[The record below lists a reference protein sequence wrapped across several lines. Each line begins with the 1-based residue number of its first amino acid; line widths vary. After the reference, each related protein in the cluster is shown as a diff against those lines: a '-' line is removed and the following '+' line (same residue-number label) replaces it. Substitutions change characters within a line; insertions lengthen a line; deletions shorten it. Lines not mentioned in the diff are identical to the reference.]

1 MARVRGLKPEQIKN
15 GMNTLGSVLEDYK
28 IGYVEEI
35 AKNEKIDVDKIIE
48 LKGGMWDYSMR
59 ELYSP
64 EQKIQMKKERD
75 YFQETINHNA
85 EQHVASWLSVRRKN
99 RKLKKKIKEL
109 EKTNEEIMDNMEE
122 KSAKL
127 ERTNVGLKDEMEL
140 MKKTIGMYADF
151 VDELKRI
158 SFIDEW
164 KPTHLHRHL
173 VGLNERITPLEI
185 KEEELVE
192 ENEELKKKNAEL
204 VEKNKKLVLE
214 LDQHY
219 YMGHQL
225 DEKVDSFTMVEKK
238 SKTLPQLDGGGDD
251 EYSDD
256 SDATC
261 SEPSNYTIDNPEQIK
276 NGRILTQE
284 QITKYHQAEEGCG
297 AIYDGDRL
305 IGWKFSDDDDSDDSD
320 SDNPEETKRFKAG
333 ENYWTYHLEKNA
345 HLIRD
350 EDAPICKDKRCK
362 RRSSRITAD
371 HAYGGFASGS
381 DATARKRLL
390 EGIWF
395 WDYCN
400 RCYDAAWYND
410 DRALPPHLENF
421 DDLEWDDSDYDETL
435 DENHPSYNKKKA
447 ENIAFLRTIEY

>member
-1 MARVRGLKPEQIKN
+1 MARVRGLKPEQYNNGVIKPEYN
-15 GMNTLGSVLEDYK
+15 IYPK
-28 IGYVEEI
+28 QIGYVEEI
-35 AKNEKIDVDKIIE
+35 AKNEKIDVDKIISFIGTDE
-48 LKGGMWDYSMR
+48 DKIR
-59 ELYSP
+59 KARVLYNP
-64 EQKIQMKKERD
+64 EQ
-75 YFQETINHNA
+75 F
-85 EQHVASWLSVRRKN
+85 L
-99 RKLKKKIKEL
+99 KL
-109 EKTNEEIMDNMEE
+109 
-122 KSAKL
+122 
-127 ERTNVGLKDEMEL
+127 
-140 MKKTIGMYADF
+140 
-151 VDELKRI
+151 
-158 SFIDEW
+158 
-164 KPTHLHRHL
+164 
-173 VGLNERITPLEI
+173 
-185 KEEELVE
+185 
-192 ENEELKKKNAEL
+192 
-204 VEKNKKLVLE
+204 
-214 LDQHY
+214 
-219 YMGHQL
+219 
-225 DEKVDSFTMVEKK
+225 VEKK